1 MQYSQSVMYNA
12 ITDIKNTLER
22 PKSRVIKAE
31 VRVSV
36 LDDRAVELNKA
47 KREKVE
53 KEVSIVSDTS

>member
-1 MQYSQSVMYNA
+1 MFNKDLEEIKNSQSVLNNA

-47 KREKVE
+47 KREKV
-53 KEVSIVSDTS
+53 